1 MSGLH
6 FLPDGTL
13 NRTDPLVLA
22 NEKLAQYYSQYHGN
36 PVPIDPIPGVIV
48 ASILVSILGSYATLL
63 VLGRRTSPR
72 GVRNLALLLLAA
84 VCFAAV
90 AVWGMHFVS
99 MISIRLNAT
108 RGLSHVGLGESDIGQ
123 IVWYI
128 TFSPGMTVLSLFVPL
143 VATAFAFW
151 FLASEVEFS
160 YWRGLISGIIVGLT
174 IGLMHYS
181 AAFKLPY
188 LAPEYTTVTVVFSL
202 ILACIAAT
210 VALGL
215 FFRLRE
221 QWQDSFWKRC
231 VCALALATAVC
242 GMHYLGL
249 GGARYFVKQNIAFPE
264 KGAVL
269 ESPTKGPWV
278 LLSGKSQ
285 ANRLTI
291 AIGVMCAC
299 IIALSAA
306 IAILDYLIR
315 RDIRNKA
322 RHIVVAS
329 VAFDPTGKLLV
340 RHDGTIPM
348 QIIQTDADLSRVLN
362 ELDPRRPTFQWLY
375 QLSFNWQIVT
385 PFVPR
390 ILREIAN
397 RGKKTE
403 TPPPP
408 TSDRSMNRSV
418 WEQLLFRSRFVEA
431 CVLLAHQLDLSIE
444 SLGVMFDRVLTTG
457 TRQRSPGDAIG
468 DEKNLKADDESSIH
482 GITVHLTASE
492 GVMLF
497 IVRTIG
503 HGNPASHDVPSAE
516 KQLGVSSDNV
526 DSYLVRGYRLTETR
540 FFSKTLADNMGV
552 SKQEMDVFLSAC
564 KTYAKRGTRAVVQS
578 GGAYLGLFGVR
589 PTSDNGL
596 DVLVYNFARHQIPA
610 YRLPDVS
617 YPLTPSMRAFI
628 RDCANLSM
636 GEVLQRCNDAVQAA
650 ENSDNDSILS
660 LDETLYEF
668 QAAIAVAVEALTT
681 ALRCWPD
688 LQVTARLSPEILGLP
703 TSDNDDKLPAQMIV
717 FEVVLGA
724 PEARIT
730 PVQSRAS
737 GVQAPGVRSGRHD
750 SDKPPAPFVYTPYNL
765 FTKSQTMLMR
775 ARGRQDFNRASQAD
789 LGRLYPFI
797 ANDVAAELREAEEM
811 KRRAKGFTS
820 RMSKISKG
828 LSVDTSGR
836 APSFREGV
844 HEMQMPVS
852 PGSEPDAVPP
862 AGVRKV
868 GDGFGRKAG
877 SVKTDRFEE
886 EDDLRSQTT
895 TDAPGPAVYGDIRLK
910 AEGWYSRSM
919 RTMER
924 NDRGGLLN
932 GVDLSE

>member
-1 MSGLH
+1 
-6 FLPDGTL
+6 
-13 NRTDPLVLA
+13 
-22 NEKLAQYYSQYHGN
+22 
-36 PVPIDPIPGVIV
+36 
-48 ASILVSILGSYATLL
+48 
-63 VLGRRTSPR
+63 
-72 GVRNLALLLLAA
+72 
-84 VCFAAV
+84 
-90 AVWGMHFVS
+90 
-99 MISIRLNAT
+99 
-108 RGLSHVGLGESDIGQ
+108 
-123 IVWYI
+123 
-128 TFSPGMTVLSLFVPL
+128 
-143 VATAFAFW
+143 
-151 FLASEVEFS
+151 
-160 YWRGLISGIIVGLT
+160 
-174 IGLMHYS
+174 MHYS
-181 AAFKLPY
+181 ASFKLPY
-188 LAPEYTTVTVVFSL
+188 LDPHYKSVTVVFAL

-231 VCALALATAVC
+231 VCAVALATAVC

-249 GGARYFVKQNIAFPE
+249 GGARYFVKKDVILTEA
-264 KGAVL
+264 GAIL
-269 ESPTKGPWV
+269 NSPSKGPWV
-278 LLSGKSQ
+278 LLSGKDQ

-291 AIGVMCAC
+291 AISVMCGC

-306 IAILDYLIR
+306 IAIFDYLLR

-329 VAFDPTGKLLV
+329 AAFDQSGKLLV

-348 QIIQTDADLSRVLN
+348 QIIQTDADLSRVLG

-375 QLSFNWQIVT
+375 QLSFNWQVIT

-390 ILREIAN
+390 ILREITT
-397 RGKKTE
+397 RGKKSE
-403 TPPPP
+403 SPAAA
-408 TSDRSMNRSV
+408 TSDRSMARSV

-431 CVLLAHQLDLSIE
+431 CVLLSHQLDLSVE

-457 TRQRSPGDAIG
+457 TRQQSPADKAN
-468 DEKNLKADDESSIH
+468 DEKNMKADDESSIH

-503 HGNPASHDVPSAE
+503 GGAPASHDMPSMD
-516 KQLGVSSDNV
+516 KQVGVSSDNI
-526 DSYLVRGYRLTETR
+526 DSYLARGYRLTETR

-564 KTYAKRGTRAVVQS
+564 KTYAKRGTRPVVQA

-589 PTSDNGL
+589 PASDNGL

-610 YRLPDVS
+610 YRLPDVG
-617 YPLTPSMRAFI
+617 YPLSASMRAFI
-628 RDCANLSM
+628 RDCSNLSM
-636 GEVLQRCNDAVQAA
+636 GEVLQKCNDAVQDA
-650 ENSDNDSILS
+650 ENSDNDSQMS

-688 LQVTARLSPEILGLP
+688 LQVTARLSPEILDLP
-703 TSDNDDKLPAQMIV
+703 TSDADDKLPAQMIM

-750 SDKPPAPFVYTPYNL
+750 SDKPPPPFVYTPYNL
-765 FTKSQTMLMR
+765 FTKSQAMLMR
-775 ARGRQDFNRASQAD
+775 ARACHDFNRNTQAD
-789 LGRLYPFI
+789 LARLYPFV
-797 ANDVAAELREAEEM
+797 ANDVAAELKEADDKN
-811 KRRAKGFTS
+811 KRSGAGPLNGRWN
-820 RMSKISKG
+820 SKISKVAKG
-828 LSVDTSGR
+828 LSVDTTHRTPSMHQSGIQSDMSTA
-836 APSFREGV
+836 APG
-844 HEMQMPVS
+844 S
-852 PGSEPDAVPP
+852 PGSDFDGESSPGASPSITTLMGAAAMP
-862 AGVRKV
+862 AGS
-868 GDGFGRKAG
+868 RKAG
-877 SVKTDRFEE
+877 DMYPSRKATSFKSRFDEE
-886 EDDLRSQTT
+886 EEGSQAAT
-895 TDAPGPAVYGDIRLK
+895 TDMPGPPMYADIRLK
-910 AEGWYSRSM
+910 TEGWFSRSM

-924 NDRGGLLN
+924 NDRVGLLA